1 MTTPTP
7 SPHPLADDPT
17 VRTTQDLIRIDT
29 TNWGDG
35 RSAGEREAAEYLE
48 ARLQRLGLDVA
59 MWETEPRRTSL
70 VARIPGRNPD
80 KPALVV
86 HGHTDV
92 VPADPRD
99 WTVDPFSGELR
110 DGCIWG
116 RGAVD
121 MKNMDAMILTAVEQI
136 LGAGELPERELI
148 VAYFADEEDGGKLGA
163 HLAVRD
169 RPELFA
175 GATEAISE
183 VGGYSID
190 IDGRRAYL
198 LQTGEKAMIWF
209 KLRAKRPSGHG
220 SKRIAADDNA
230 IAVLARAIVALSEHE
245 WPMLLNGTTREMLD
259 ALYALTGAEP
269 HLVSPDELVLRAGS
283 ASAWLTASLRHT
295 ANATMLGGGYKHNVI
310 PEEATVAIDARPLPG
325 REQEFLDEVQRIVG
339 DDVQIVVSW
348 QDIGTEAPATGGLAE
363 AARAALDAHD
373 PGAVVV
379 PYLLPA
385 GTDNKSLAKLG
396 IRGYGFAPLRLPAEL
411 DFPAMFHG
419 VDERVP
425 AESVVFGREVL
436 ATFLRSY

>member
-1 MTTPTP
+1 M
-7 SPHPLADDPT
+7 
-17 VRTTQDLIRIDT
+17 
-29 TNWGDG
+29 
-35 RSAGEREAAEYLE
+35 
-48 ARLQRLGLDVA
+48 
-59 MWETEPRRTSL
+59 
-70 VARIPGRNPD
+70 
-80 KPALVV
+80 

-99 WTVDPFSGELR
+99 WTVDPFSGEIR

-136 LGAGELPERELI
+136 LGAGELPERELVI
-148 VAYFADEEDGGKLGA
+148 AYFADEEDGGKLGA

-190 IDGRRAYL
+190 MDGRRAYL
-198 LQTGEKAMIWF
+198 LQTGEKAMIWLR
-209 KLRAKRPSGHG
+209 LRAKRPSGHG

-259 ALYALTGAEP
+259 ALYRLTGAEP

-295 ANATMLGGGYKHNVI
+295 ANATMLAGGYKHNVI

-325 REQEFLDEVQRIVG
+325 EEAAFLAELQRLVGGDVEV
-339 DDVQIVVSW
+339 DVSW
-348 QDIGTEAPATGGLAE
+348 QDIGAEAPPTGGLAE

-396 IRGYGFAPLRLPAEL
+396 ITGYGFAPLQLTGDL

-425 AESVVFGREVL
+425 LESVVFGREVL
-436 ATFLRSY
+436 ATFLRAY